1 MKKVGNKQQNVSVVP
16 HWNRCEVTRIDAQAI
31 HAMHTGTATPEQQ
44 ATFMK
49 WLTSK
54 ASPTLGLAFDPDSER
69 ASVFESGRR
78 FVGLKIIEVVKTP
91 IDYYGELPNG

>member
-1 MKKVGNKQQNVSVVP
+1 MTRKQHVAQVP
-16 HWNRCEVTRIDAQAI
+16 HWNRCEVLLHEAQAI
-31 HAMHTGTATPEQQ
+31 HAMHANNASPEQQ

-54 ASPTLGLAFDPDSER
+54 ASPTLGLAFDPVNER
-69 ASVFESGRR
+69 TSVFESGRR

-91 IDYYGELPNG
+91 IDYYGEKTNG